1 MQTQNL
7 QIIPKGVKPIIR
19 ASQFDV
25 GREFELKL
33 YDGATAYTPPTGTTL
48 RLEGVKPDGTVFSY
62 TENLSLSGSTI
73 TVTTTTQMTIM
84 EGVVSCEIR
93 MTKDND
99 DVGTINFDLIVEK
112 SPINESTDLSQ
123 TEVPALVTL
132 ARIQMENAEA
142 WAVGTKDGEPVSED
156 DPQYQN
162 SAKYWANQVGGQTQ
176 DAEAWAVG
184 TKDGVPVTS
193 EDDQY
198 HNNSKYYSEQASASA
213 QGVETYAL
221 KSEGYALGKQNGTDV
236 TSESPYYHNNAAYFA
251 GQASAS
257 ATSAGNAADRA
268 EAAVVKEPYIGAN
281 GNWFVYDFDTSTY
294 VDTNVA
300 ATGPAGADGQDGQ
313 DGAPGATGNGIA
325 SITKTGTSGLVDT
338 YTILYT
344 NGQST
349 TFTVTNGANGTG
361 AGDMLAADYDP
372 TSAVYNAGGIVAY
385 VAAQLSLSG
394 LSDVDLTNLANGQTL
409 AYDSTTQKWV
419 NTSLATVATS
429 GSYTDLNNK
438 PTLGTAAAK
447 DSTNA
452 VTQNSTDLVESGAV
466 YTETNGI
473 KTTLGNVEG
482 SIAPVED
489 GATLSQGYA
498 VGAPFIRGGVLYK
511 AKVALTSGTSFSSL
525 TLDTD
530 YELETKIVDQLSSL
544 NSALSNKADSSTVTT
559 LSGKAYQT
567 DDTAETTLDDADYV
581 PFYDTSATAKRKS
594 LWSNIKSVLKT
605 YFDTLYAT
613 ISDLTTLSTAV
624 TNKHKVTTKTVNT
637 SSWSTDTTSQSG
649 TTLYK
654 KSISLNHVY
663 VDSPSVDI
671 GTSSGT
677 GLPTAAQQTAYDLLQ
692 YVTVD
697 GTTMYLY
704 ASAVP
709 SSTYYIQ
716 IEGVD

>member
-7 QIIPKGVKPIIR
+7 QIIPKGVKPVIR

-33 YDGATAYTPPTGTTL
+33 YDGASAYTPPAGTTL
-48 RLEGVKPDGTVFSY
+48 RLDGVKPDGTVFSY

-73 TVTTTTQMTIM
+73 TVTTTTQMTLVK
-84 EGVVSCEIR
+84 GVVSCEIR
-93 MTKDND
+93 MTNGNT
-99 DVGTINFDLIVEK
+99 DVGTIDFDLIVEE
-112 SPINESTDLSQ
+112 SPINENTDLSE

-198 HNNSKYYSEQASASA
+198 HNNSKYYSEQASESA

-236 TSESPYYHNNAAYFA
+236 TSESPYYHNNASYFA
-251 GQASAS
+251 DQASSS
-257 ATSAGNAADRA
+257 ATSAGSAADRA

-281 GNWFVYDFDTSTY
+281 GNWFVYDFDTSAY

-313 DGAPGATGNGIA
+313 DGAPGATGNGIV

-361 AGDMLAADYDP
+361 AGDMLASDYDP

-385 VAAQLSLSG
+385 VAGQISGFSTSLSG
-394 LSDVDLTNLANGQTL
+394 LTDVDLTNLASGQTL
-409 AYDSTTQKWV
+409 TYDATAQKWV

-429 GSYTDLNNK
+429 GSYADLNNK

-489 GATLSQGYA
+489 GATLSQNYA
-498 VGAPFIRGGVLYK
+498 IGAPFIRGGVLYK
-511 AKVALTSGTSFSSL
+511 AKVVLTSGTSFSSL

-530 YELETKIVDQLSSL
+530 YELETKIVDQLSSQ
-544 NSALSNKADSSTVTT
+544 NSALTPLTATLAQGATSVTISDAKITTNSVVLPVSETYGLVPKTITVTT
-559 LSGKAYQT
+559 GQVVLTYDAQAQ
-567 DDTAETTLDDADYV
+567 AENV
-581 PFYDTSATAKRKS
+581 G
-594 LWSNIKSVLKT
+594 VL
-605 YFDTLYAT
+605 
-613 ISDLTTLSTAV
+613 
-624 TNKHKVTTKTVNT
+624 
-637 SSWSTDTTSQSG
+637 
-649 TTLYK
+649 
-654 KSISLNHVY
+654 VY
-663 VDSPSVDI
+663 
-671 GTSSGT
+671 
-677 GLPTAAQQTAYDLLQ
+677 
-692 YVTVD
+692 
-697 GTTMYLY
+697 
-704 ASAVP
+704 
-709 SSTYYIQ
+709 
-716 IEGVD
+716 

>member
-7 QIIPKGVKPIIR
+7 QIIPKGVKPVIR

-33 YDGATAYTPPTGTTL
+33 YDGASAYTPPAGTTL
-48 RLEGVKPDGTVFSY
+48 RLDGVKPDGTVFSY
-62 TENLSLSGSTI
+62 TENLTLSGSTI
-73 TVTTTTQMTIM
+73 TVTTTTQMTLVK
-84 EGVVSCEIR
+84 GVVSCEIR
-93 MTKDND
+93 MTNGNT
-99 DVGTINFDLIVEK
+99 DVGTIDFDLIVEE
-112 SPINESTDLSQ
+112 SPINENTDLSE

-132 ARIQMENAEA
+132 ARIQMEN
-142 WAVGTKDGEPVSED
+142 
-156 DPQYQN
+156 
-162 SAKYWANQVGGQTQ
+162 
-176 DAEAWAVG
+176 AEAWAVG

-236 TSESPYYHNNAAYFA
+236 TSESPYYHNNASYFA
-251 GQASAS
+251 GQASSS

-281 GNWFVYDFDTSTY
+281 GNWFVYDFDDDQY
-294 VDTNVA
+294 VDTNVD

-361 AGDMLAADYDP
+361 AGDMLASDYDP

-544 NSALSNKADSSTVTT
+544 NGALSNKADSSTVTT

-567 DDTAETTLDDADYV
+567 DDTAETTIADTDYV

-624 TNKHKVTTKTVNT
+624 TNKHKVTSILVDT
-637 SSWSTDTTSQSG
+637 SSWTQDTTSQSG

-654 KSISLNHVY
+654 KSVSLSHAY
-663 VDSPSVDI
+663 VDNPSVEI
-671 GTSSGT
+671 GAISGSV
-677 GLPTAAQQTAYDLLQ
+677 LPTTAQQTAYDLLK
-692 YVTVD
+692 YVTCDSTVPCL
-697 GTTMYLY
+697 YLY
-704 ASAVP
+704 ATDIPTV
-709 SSTYYIQ
+709 TFYINV
-716 IEGVD
+716 EGVD